1 MKKIKIT
8 ALLVCIALMLCACGN
23 KQFSEGDRHNDS
35 TSTQGDIKLPTYST
49 IQEYRKFLLLH
60 NKVSDHFV
68 YYRQVKHLGR
78 FDSIVFFPSSN
89 YRSYMYS
96 FCGPS
101 CGLFNHDYDNE
112 IVLYVYEK
120 EVQKEF
126 TFYEPLAATAV
137 NLEDMRY
144 LNEEIS
150 KTSCFISDDGL
161 LYTYIKPGVLVSI
174 EWVDEQGTH
183 FSLSSI
189 HNGPLLPFVERL
201 MDASTAAQAIRKIS
215 TIASTSPYPLVDAA
229 S

>member
-23 KQFSEGDRHNDS
+23 EQFLEGDSHNDRAS
-35 TSTQGDIKLPTYST
+35 MQREAKTPTYDT
-49 IQEYRKFLLLH
+49 IHKYRGLLLLH
-60 NKVSDHFV
+60 KVSDHFV

-78 FDSIVFFPSSN
+78 FDSIVFFSSSN

-120 EVQKEF
+120 EMQEEF

-137 NLEDMRY
+137 NLEDMRD

-150 KTSCFISDDGL
+150 KTSNFITDDGL
-161 LYTYIKPGVLVSI
+161 MYTYIKSGVLVSI
-174 EWVDEQGTH
+174 KWVDEQGTH

-189 HNGPLLPFVERL
+189 HNGPLSPFVERL
-201 MDASTAAQAIRKIS
+201 MDASTAAQAIREIS